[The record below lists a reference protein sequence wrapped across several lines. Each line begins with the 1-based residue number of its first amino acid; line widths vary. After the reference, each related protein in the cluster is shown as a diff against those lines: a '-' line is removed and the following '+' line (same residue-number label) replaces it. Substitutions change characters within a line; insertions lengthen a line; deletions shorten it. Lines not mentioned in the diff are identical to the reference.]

1 MLQPSPSLE
10 MNETSREVNVS
21 ESPPT
26 MYAVV
31 SGDRLKMLM
40 ERTGTGESITSR
52 ELATAAGVAAGTI
65 GALMSGAQQSVPED
79 KAKAIAAALGV
90 DLLVLF
96 IPMERAGRV
105 LIPARTQGQREVL

>member
-1 MLQPSPSLE
+1 MLGPSPFSA

-31 SGDRLKMLM
+31 SGDRLKTLM

-52 ELATAAGVAAGTI
+52 ELAAAAGVANGTI
-65 GALMSGAQQSVPED
+65 GALMSGAQRTVPED
-79 KAKAIAAALGV
+79 KAKTIVAALGV

-96 IPMERAGRV
+96 IPMERAGRAV
-105 LIPARTQGQREVL
+105 VPLQVQREAV

>member
-1 MLQPSPSLE
+1 M
-10 MNETSREVNVS
+10 S

-31 SGDRLKMLM
+31 SGDRLKTLM

-52 ELATAAGVAAGTI
+52 ELATAAGVAHGTI
-65 GALMSGAQQSVPED
+65 GALMSGAQRLVPED
-79 KAKAIAAALGV
+79 KAKAIAAVLGV

-96 IPMERAGRV
+96 IPMERSGRAF
-105 LIPARTQGQREVL
+105 ISIASHKEAETA